1 MDRNALEER
10 LRTTKAHIVLGN
22 EHIACQRELVS
33 VLEQAGKDASAA
45 NQLLKLFHKLQEMHI
60 AEVWKLSVQLVSIAA
75 SNTE

>member
-1 MDRNALEER
+1 MDRNTLEEQ
-10 LRTTKAHIVLGN
+10 LRITKAHVVLGN

-45 NQLLKLFHKLQEMHI
+45 DQLLKLFHKLQEMHV
-60 AEVWKLSVQLVSIAA
+60 AEAWKLSIQLVIIAA